1 MKKQIAKYWVILL
14 LVVCA
19 NISKAQSHQFW
30 DGIED
35 FDGPTDRNPL
45 MERQIDYY
53 FDSLVSPI
61 PDSICAEIDRLL
73 ARNIDTE
80 LRDFILWHLLEKYQQ
95 PIYMSQDRVFIHL
108 YDNYFSK
115 LKIKDL
121 QERNLTMIADKAERL
136 RRLQLFCEAPNF
148 KGKDINGQPFNLQE
162 IESNYV
168 ILFFFDH
175 DCYTCNEELDELK
188 KTNLPG
194 TTIVAIDTNPE
205 PIFADDNFINIST
218 KYISCDLFELYDIES
233 TPIIYVLDRDK
244 RIIAKKIRANQI
256 NLIIQ

>member
-1 MKKQIAKYWVILL
+1 MKKRIAKYWVILL
-14 LVVCA
+14 LVFCA

-53 FDSLVSPI
+53 FDSLVSPL

-73 ARNIDTE
+73 ARNISTE
-80 LRDFILWHLLEKYQQ
+80 LRDFILWRLLEKYQQ

-148 KGKDINGQPFNLQE
+148 KGKDLNGKPFNLQE
-162 IESNYV
+162 IGSNHVV
-168 ILFFFDH
+168 IFFFDH

-218 KYISCDLFELYDIES
+218 KDISSDLFELYDIES
-233 TPIIYVLDRDK
+233 TPIIFVLDSQK